1 MSSGFGEAQAADKK
15 IRGLTNEVKLRV
27 EKALGLSFTEFD
39 AIRYRVQNTAD
50 GANYK
55 IKVQVGGRKYVHIQI
70 FVPAPGKKGKIQ
82 LLEQAGNKNLE
93 DAL

>member
-15 IRGLTNEVKLRV
+15 VRGLTNEVKLRV

-70 FVPAPGKKGKIQ
+70 FVPTKKGKIQ

>member
-1 MSSGFGEAQAADKK
+1 MSSGFGEAQAADRN
-15 IRGLTNEVKLRV
+15 IRALTEQVKLRV
-27 EKALGLSFTEFD
+27 EKALGLSFSEFD
-39 AIRYRVQNTAD
+39 AIKYRAQNTPD
-50 GANYK
+50 GSNYK

-70 FVPAPGKKGKIQ
+70 FVPLPGKKGKIQ

>member
-1 MSSGFGEAQAADKK
+1 MSSGFGEAQAADRN
-15 IRGLTNEVKLRV
+15 IRALTEQVKLRV
-27 EKALGLSFTEFD
+27 EKALGLSFAEFD
-39 AIRYRVQNTAD
+39 AIKYRVQNTPD
-50 GANYK
+50 GSNYK

-70 FVPAPGKKGKIQ
+70 FVPAKKGKIQ

>member
-15 IRGLTNEVKLRV
+15 IRALTNEVKLRV
-27 EKALGLSFTEFD
+27 EKALGLSFAEFD
-39 AIRYRVQNTAD
+39 AIKYRVQNTPD
-50 GANYK
+50 GSNYK

>member
-15 IRGLTNEVKLRV
+15 VRGLTNEVKLRV

-70 FVPAPGKKGKIQ
+70 FVPAKKGKIQ

>member
-27 EKALGLSFTEFD
+27 EKALGLSFAEFD
-39 AIRYRVQNTAD
+39 AIKYRVQNTAE

-70 FVPAPGKKGKIQ
+70 FVPAKKGKIQ